1 MLEIEYQGRKISVG
15 FRVWNYVAPSNFCIE
30 IIDCTNGFLEP
41 FSRLTTNLGVDF
53 CGEPLAFVDV
63 NNNSGYNVLDFIECN
78 GLGIYTGHSFQ
89 SGFCVYPLYRFNLG
103 KIGKHLV

>member
-1 MLEIEYQGRKISVG
+1 MLEIEYHGRKIPVG
-15 FRVWNYVAPSNFCIE
+15 FRVGNYVSPSNLCVD
-30 IIDCTNGFLEP
+30 IIDCSNDFRDP

-63 NNNSGYNVLDFIECN
+63 NNNSGYNVLGFIERN
-78 GLGIYTGHSFQ
+78 SLGIYTGHSVQ
-89 SGFCVYPLYRFNLG
+89 SGFCVYPLYRLNLG